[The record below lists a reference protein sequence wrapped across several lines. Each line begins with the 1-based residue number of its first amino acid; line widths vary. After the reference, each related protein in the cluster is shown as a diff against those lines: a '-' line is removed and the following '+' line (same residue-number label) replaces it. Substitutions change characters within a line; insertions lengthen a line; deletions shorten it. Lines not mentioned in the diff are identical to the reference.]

1 MYCRS
6 ITVATIYYLFSKV
19 HGGGGLELMKLA
31 RIQASSRSKPCTS
44 LKNAPPRRPA
54 HLLLLVCS
62 CKKKTDGCQRS
73 ALLSGTSGS
82 RYAFSRVQGF
92 STPLSRRR
100 SRYPS
105 LSPTLT
111 LTRPLDHVTV
121 RVVRVLL
128 RPTGLST
135 IIDSA
140 SCISRATSFRR
151 SRTWN

>member
-1 MYCRS
+1 MYCRRS
-6 ITVATIYYLFSKV
+6 IIVATIYFLFPSV
-19 HGGGGLELMKLA
+19 HGGGGLELVKLA
-31 RIQASSRSKPCTS
+31 RNQASSRSKPCTS
-44 LKNAPPRRPA
+44 LKSAPGVLPICCCLFTLVRRKQA
-54 HLLLLVCS
+54 VVRE
-62 CKKKTDGCQRS
+62 Q
-73 ALLSGTSGS
+73 LSPQEPPG
-82 RYAFSRVQGF
+82 RAMDSRVQGF
-92 STPLSRRR
+92 STPLARRR
-100 SRYPS
+100 SRHPS

-128 RPTGLST
+128 RPTRLST